1 MLKLFLWLRYLRK
14 RKIVFLSIAAVALS
28 VSLLIVVASLFTGFI
43 NTFERAA
50 VEAVGDVVLSPP
62 MTFAKYPLLIE
73 RLEQTES
80 VEAATAMISGYG
92 LLRLDR
98 GNVRAVEVWGI
109 EPAGRAKVTGFAR
122 FLRMQ
127 GKAAGEPSFNV
138 PDSPEETGGFVGIGV
153 LGEPDEQTDE
163 YDYDAAEKM
172 LGRTVVLTTGTVK
185 GQDSQDGSRPDFK
198 RQVMTFAI
206 ADIIETGVY
215 QFDSGCVY
223 LPIEKLHETLYP
235 DEKSPV
241 ASQILIKLAED
252 NSKHPFKQMMRYIL
266 YFVVLLG
273 IEIYIVGLIWFLV
286 VAFRESVLWGLGCLF
301 VPVVYLVF
309 LFLHWKDALKPF
321 ALYVGAALFSVA
333 MILIMY
339 MMPTKTKDADAD
351 VALTV
356 IRGVWRTFVQEQ
368 LNSDPY
374 LMTSTAINTARQL
387 QSRYI
392 AAYEKQMGVLLLIF
406 GVVSFG
412 VVLLV
417 FCIFYMIVRL
427 KQKDIAIIKSC
438 GATSSSVAFV
448 FVGFGACVGAVGSG
462 LGVILGYIITTNINM
477 IENWIS
483 IVFGLKLW
491 KSSVYLFSK
500 IPNEVD
506 WVSTVPIVLLAV
518 NAAAIGTLIPAIV
531 AAATKPVNILRYE

>member
-43 NTFERAA
+43 KTFERAT
-50 VEAVGDVVLSPP
+50 VEAVGDVVLSSP

-73 RLEQTES
+73 QLEQTES

-92 LLRLDR
+92 LLHLGR

-109 EPAGRAKVTGFAR
+109 EPAGRASVTGFAR
-122 FLRMQ
+122 FLRRQ
-127 GKAAGEPSFNV
+127 GKGAGEPSFNV

-163 YDYDAAEKM
+163 YDYAAAGKM
-172 LGRTVVLTTGTVK
+172 LGQVVVLTTGTVA
-185 GQDSQDGSRPDFK
+185 GENSEDGSRPEFK
-198 RQVMTFAI
+198 RKVVRFAI
-206 ADIIETGVY
+206 ADIVETGVY

-223 LPIEKLHETLYP
+223 LPIEKLGRTLYP
-235 DEKSPV
+235 DEDSPV
-241 ASQILIKLAED
+241 ASQILIKLAD
-252 NSKHPFKQMMRYIL
+252 N
-266 YFVVLLG
+266 
-273 IEIYIVGLIWFLV
+273 
-286 VAFRESVLWGLGCLF
+286 
-301 VPVVYLVF
+301 
-309 LFLHWKDALKPF
+309 
-321 ALYVGAALFSVA
+321 
-333 MILIMY
+333 
-339 MMPTKTKDADAD
+339 TDAD
-351 VALTV
+351 VALAV

-368 LNSDPY
+368 LDADPY
-374 LMTSTAINTARQL
+374 LMTSTGINTARQL

-392 AAYEKQMGVLLLIF
+392 AAYEKQMWVLLLIF

-417 FCIFYMIVRL
+417 FCIFYMIVSL

-448 FVGFGACVGAVGSG
+448 FVGFGACVGVIGSG
-462 LGVILGYIITTNINM
+462 LGAVLGYIITKNVNT
-477 IENWIS
+477 IEDWIR
-483 IVFGLKLW
+483 IIFGLKLW

-500 IPNEVD
+500 IPNEVN
-506 WVSTVPIVLLAV
+506 WPWALCIILLAII
-518 NAAAIGTLIPAIV
+518 AAAIGSLIPAIV
-531 AAATKPVNILRYE
+531 AAITKPVDILRYE

>member
-43 NTFERAA
+43 KTFERAA
-50 VEAVGDVVLSPP
+50 VEAIGDVVLSPP

-73 RLEQTES
+73 RLEQTET

-92 LLRLDR
+92 LLHLDR

-109 EPAGRAKVTGFAR
+109 EPAGRARVTGFAR
-122 FLRMQ
+122 FLRRQ

-138 PDSPEETGGFVGIGV
+138 PDSPAKISGFVGIGV

-163 YDYDAAEKM
+163 YDYNAAEKM
-172 LGRTVVLTTGTVK
+172 LGEVVALTTGTVTGK
-185 GQDSQDGSRPDFK
+185 NSDDNSRPDFK
-198 RQVMTFAI
+198 RQVITFAI

-223 LPIEKLHETLYP
+223 LPIEELGRTLYP
-235 DEKSPV
+235 DEDSPV
-241 ASQILIKLAED
+241 ASQILIKLAD
-252 NSKHPFKQMMRYIL
+252 NT
-266 YFVVLLG
+266 
-273 IEIYIVGLIWFLV
+273 
-286 VAFRESVLWGLGCLF
+286 
-301 VPVVYLVF
+301 
-309 LFLHWKDALKPF
+309 D
-321 ALYVGAALFSVA
+321 
-333 MILIMY
+333 
-339 MMPTKTKDADAD
+339 TD
-351 VALTV
+351 VALAV
-356 IRGVWRTFVQEQ
+356 IRGVWRTFVEEQ
-368 LNSDPY
+368 LDANPY

-438 GATSSSVAFV
+438 GATSRSVAFV
-448 FVGFGACVGAVGSG
+448 FVGFGACVGTLGSG
-462 LGVILGYIITTNINM
+462 LGAVLGYVITRNVNT
-477 IENWIS
+477 IENWIR
-483 IVFGLKLW
+483 IIFGLKLW

-500 IPNEVD
+500 IPNEVN
-506 WVSTVPIVLLAV
+506 WPWALRIVLLAII
-518 NAAAIGTLIPAIV
+518 AAAIGSLIPAIV
-531 AAATKPVNILRYE
+531 AARTKPVNILRYE

>member
-28 VSLLIVVASLFTGFI
+28 VSLLIVVSSLFTGFI

-50 VEAVGDVVLSPP
+50 VESIGDVILSPP

-127 GKAAGEPSFNV
+127 GKAAGKPSFNV
-138 PDSPEETGGFVGIGV
+138 PDSPEETGGFIGIGV

-185 GQDSQDGSRPDFK
+185 GQDSPNGSRPDFK
-198 RQVMTFAI
+198 RQVMRFTI

-241 ASQILIKLAED
+241 ASQILIKLAD
-252 NSKHPFKQMMRYIL
+252 
-266 YFVVLLG
+266 
-273 IEIYIVGLIWFLV
+273 
-286 VAFRESVLWGLGCLF
+286 
-301 VPVVYLVF
+301 
-309 LFLHWKDALKPF
+309 D
-321 ALYVGAALFSVA
+321 
-333 MILIMY
+333 
-339 MMPTKTKDADAD
+339 TDAD
-351 VALTV
+351 VALAV
-356 IRGVWRTFVQEQ
+356 IRGIWRTFVQEQ

-392 AAYEKQMGVLLLIF
+392 AAYEKQMGILLLIF
-406 GVVSFG
+406 GVISFG
-412 VVLLV
+412 VVILV
-417 FCIFYMIVRL
+417 FCIFCMIVRL

-438 GATSSSVAFV
+438 GATSSSVAVV
-448 FVGFGACVGAVGSG
+448 FVGFGACVGVVGSG
-462 LGVILGYIITTNINM
+462 IGSVLGYVITKNINT
-477 IENWIS
+477 IEDWIR
-483 IVFGLKLW
+483 IIFGLKLW

-500 IPNEVD
+500 IPNEVN
-506 WVSTVPIVLLAV
+506 WSWAIRIILMAII
-518 NAAAIGTLIPAIV
+518 AAAIGTLIPAIF
-531 AAATKPVNILRYE
+531 AARTKPVNLLRYE

>member
-43 NTFERAA
+43 KTFERAA

-73 RLEQTES
+73 QLEQTGS
-80 VEAATAMISGYG
+80 VKAATAVISGYG
-92 LLRLDR
+92 LLHLGR

-122 FLRMQ
+122 FLRRQ
-127 GKAAGEPSFNV
+127 GKAAGEPSFNI
-138 PDSPEETGGFVGIGV
+138 PDPPATIGGFVGIGV

-163 YDYDAAEKM
+163 YDYEAAEKM
-172 LGRTVVLTTGTVK
+172 LGHTVVLTTGTVK
-185 GQDSQDGSRPDFK
+185 GQNSEDGSRPDFK
-198 RQVMTFAI
+198 RQVMRFAV

-223 LPIEKLHETLYP
+223 LPIEELGRTLYP
-235 DEKSPV
+235 DEDSPV
-241 ASQILIKLAED
+241 ASQILIKLAD
-252 NSKHPFKQMMRYIL
+252 NT
-266 YFVVLLG
+266 
-273 IEIYIVGLIWFLV
+273 
-286 VAFRESVLWGLGCLF
+286 
-301 VPVVYLVF
+301 
-309 LFLHWKDALKPF
+309 D
-321 ALYVGAALFSVA
+321 
-333 MILIMY
+333 
-339 MMPTKTKDADAD
+339 TD
-351 VALTV
+351 VALAV
-356 IRGVWRTFVQEQ
+356 IRGVWRSFVAEQ
-368 LNSDPY
+368 HDANSY
-374 LMTSTAINTARQL
+374 LMTSTTINTARQL

-427 KQKDIAIIKSC
+427 KQKDIAIIKSY

-448 FVGFGACVGAVGSG
+448 FVGFGACVGTVGSG
-462 LGVILGYIITTNINM
+462 LGAILGYIITRNVNT
-477 IENWIS
+477 IEEWIR
-483 IVFGLKLW
+483 IIFGLKLW

-500 IPNEVD
+500 IPNEVN
-506 WVSTVPIVLLAV
+506 WPWALRIVLLAII
-518 NAAAIGTLIPAIV
+518 AAAIGSLIPAIV
-531 AAATKPVNILRYE
+531 AARTKPVNILRYE

>member
-43 NTFERAA
+43 KTFERAA

-73 RLEQTES
+73 RLEQTET

-92 LLRLDR
+92 LLHLDR

-109 EPAGRAKVTGFAR
+109 EPAGRARVTGFAR
-122 FLRMQ
+122 FLRRQ

-138 PDSPEETGGFVGIGV
+138 PDSPAKISGFVGIGV

-163 YDYDAAEKM
+163 YDYNAAEKM
-172 LGRTVVLTTGTVK
+172 LGEVVALTTGTVTGK
-185 GQDSQDGSRPDFK
+185 NSDNNSRPDFK
-198 RQVMTFAI
+198 RQVITFAI

-223 LPIEKLHETLYP
+223 LPIEELGRTLYP
-235 DEKSPV
+235 DEDSPV
-241 ASQILIKLAED
+241 ASQILIKLAD
-252 NSKHPFKQMMRYIL
+252 NT
-266 YFVVLLG
+266 
-273 IEIYIVGLIWFLV
+273 
-286 VAFRESVLWGLGCLF
+286 
-301 VPVVYLVF
+301 
-309 LFLHWKDALKPF
+309 D
-321 ALYVGAALFSVA
+321 
-333 MILIMY
+333 
-339 MMPTKTKDADAD
+339 TD
-351 VALTV
+351 VALAV
-356 IRGVWRTFVQEQ
+356 IRGVWRTFVEEQ
-368 LNSDPY
+368 LDANPY

-438 GATSSSVAFV
+438 GATSRSVAFV
-448 FVGFGACVGAVGSG
+448 FVGFGACVGTLGSG
-462 LGVILGYIITTNINM
+462 LGAVLGYVITRNVNT
-477 IENWIS
+477 IENWIR
-483 IVFGLKLW
+483 IIFGLKLW

-500 IPNEVD
+500 IPNEVN
-506 WVSTVPIVLLAV
+506 WPWALRIVLLAII
-518 NAAAIGTLIPAIV
+518 AAAIGSLIPAIV
-531 AAATKPVNILRYE
+531 AARTKPVNILRYE

>member
-43 NTFERAA
+43 KTFERAA

-73 RLEQTES
+73 QLEQTES
-80 VEAATAMISGYG
+80 IEAATALISGYG
-92 LLRLDR
+92 LLHLGM

-122 FLRMQ
+122 FLRRQ
-127 GKAAGEPSFNV
+127 GKGAGEPSFDV
-138 PDSPEETGGFVGIGV
+138 PDSPEKTGGFVGIGV

-185 GQDSQDGSRPDFK
+185 GQDNQDGSRPEFK

-223 LPIEKLHETLYP
+223 LPIEKLHKTLYP

-241 ASQILIKLAED
+241 ASQILIKLAD
-252 NSKHPFKQMMRYIL
+252 N
-266 YFVVLLG
+266 
-273 IEIYIVGLIWFLV
+273 
-286 VAFRESVLWGLGCLF
+286 
-301 VPVVYLVF
+301 
-309 LFLHWKDALKPF
+309 
-321 ALYVGAALFSVA
+321 
-333 MILIMY
+333 
-339 MMPTKTKDADAD
+339 TDAD
-351 VALTV
+351 VALAV
-356 IRGVWRTFVQEQ
+356 IHGVWRTFVAEQ
-368 LNSDPY
+368 LDADPY
-374 LMTSTAINTARQL
+374 LMTSTTISTARQL

-448 FVGFGACVGAVGSG
+448 FVGFGACVGIVGSG
-462 LGVILGYIITTNINM
+462 FGAVLGYIITRNVNT
-477 IENWIS
+477 IEDWIR
-483 IVFGLKLW
+483 IIFGLKLW

-500 IPNEVD
+500 IPNEVN
-506 WVSTVPIVLLAV
+506 WSWTLRIVLLAII
-518 NAAAIGTLIPAIV
+518 AAAIGTLIPAIV
-531 AAATKPVNILRYE
+531 AARTKPVNILRYE

>member
-14 RKIVFLSIAAVALS
+14 RKIVLLSIAAVALS

-43 NTFERAA
+43 DTFEQAA

-73 RLEQTES
+73 QLEKTET
-80 VEAATAMISGYG
+80 VEAATALISGYG
-92 LLRLDR
+92 MLYLGP

-109 EPAGRAKVTGFAR
+109 EPGGRARVTGFAR
-122 FLRMQ
+122 FLRRQ
-127 GKAAGEPSFNV
+127 SKDANEPSFNV
-138 PDSPEETGGFVGIGV
+138 PDSPEVTGGFVGIGV

-163 YDYDAAEKM
+163 YDYEAAEKM
-172 LGRTVVLTTGTVK
+172 LGRPVVLTTGTVK
-185 GQDSQDGSRPDFK
+185 GQDGDDGSRPEFK
-198 RQVMTFAI
+198 RKVMRFAV

-223 LPIEKLHETLYP
+223 LPIEELRKTLYR
-235 DEKSPV
+235 DEESPV
-241 ASQILIKLAED
+241 ASQILIKLAE
-252 NSKHPFKQMMRYIL
+252 NTEP
-266 YFVVLLG
+266 
-273 IEIYIVGLIWFLV
+273 
-286 VAFRESVLWGLGCLF
+286 
-301 VPVVYLVF
+301 
-309 LFLHWKDALKPF
+309 
-321 ALYVGAALFSVA
+321 
-333 MILIMY
+333 
-339 MMPTKTKDADAD
+339 D
-351 VALTV
+351 VALAV
-356 IRGVWRTFVQEQ
+356 IRGVWRTFVREQ
-368 LNSDPY
+368 LDADPY
-374 LMTSTAINTARQL
+374 LMTATNINTARQL

-438 GATSSSVAFV
+438 GATSSSVASV

-462 LGVILGYIITTNINM
+462 FGAILGYIITRNVNT
-477 IENWIS
+477 IEEWIR
-483 IVFGLKLW
+483 IIFGLKLW

-500 IPNEVD
+500 IPNEVN
-506 WVSTVPIVLLAV
+506 WPWALRIALMAII
-518 NAAAIGTLIPAIV
+518 AAAIGTLIPAIV
-531 AAATKPVNILRYE
+531 AARTKPVEILRYE

>member
-14 RKIVFLSIAAVALS
+14 RKIVFLSIAAVTLS

-43 NTFERAA
+43 DTFERAA

-62 MTFAKYPLLIE
+62 MVFEKYPLLIE
-73 RLEQTES
+73 RLEKTES

-92 LLRLDR
+92 MLYLGR

-109 EPAGRAKVTGFAR
+109 EPAGRAKVTGFKR
-122 FLRMQ
+122 FLRRQ
-127 GKAAGEPSFNV
+127 SKIIGYPSFNV
-138 PDSPEETGGFVGIGV
+138 PNSPKETGGFVGIGV

-172 LGRTVVLTTGTVK
+172 LGQPVVLTTGTVK
-185 GQDSQDGSRPDFK
+185 GQNSEDGSRPDFK
-198 RQVMTFAI
+198 RQVMRFAV
-206 ADIIETGVY
+206 ADIVETGVY

-223 LPIEKLHETLYP
+223 LPIEELRKILYP
-235 DEKSPV
+235 DKDSPV
-241 ASQILIKLAED
+241 AGQILIKLAD
-252 NSKHPFKQMMRYIL
+252 
-266 YFVVLLG
+266 
-273 IEIYIVGLIWFLV
+273 
-286 VAFRESVLWGLGCLF
+286 
-301 VPVVYLVF
+301 
-309 LFLHWKDALKPF
+309 
-321 ALYVGAALFSVA
+321 
-333 MILIMY
+333 
-339 MMPTKTKDADAD
+339 KTDTD
-351 VALTV
+351 VALAV

-368 LNSDPY
+368 LDANPY
-374 LMTSTAINTARQL
+374 LITSTSINTARQL

-438 GATSSSVAFV
+438 GATSNSVAFV

-462 LGVILGYIITTNINM
+462 LGAVLGYVITRNVNT
-477 IENWIS
+477 IENWIR
-483 IVFGLKLW
+483 IIFGLKLW

-500 IPNEVD
+500 IPNEVN
-506 WVSTVPIVLLAV
+506 WPWALRIALLAII
-518 NAAAIGTLIPAIV
+518 AAAVGSLIPAIV
-531 AAATKPVNILRYE
+531 AARTKPVEILRYE